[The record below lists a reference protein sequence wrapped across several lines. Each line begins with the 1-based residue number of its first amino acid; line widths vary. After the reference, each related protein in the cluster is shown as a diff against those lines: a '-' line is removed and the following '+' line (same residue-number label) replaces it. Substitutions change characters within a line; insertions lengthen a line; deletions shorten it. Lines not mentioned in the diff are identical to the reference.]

1 MRWRELVL
9 HRNQTVAE
17 NPTGGVNLR
26 IVHARDA
33 GEPNHALIQQGFQR
47 ADRILIR
54 NRGVRAMRIQQIERV
69 DAEAESGLLRV
80 TNHRLRARVGHPPVP
95 AAGRLQVLSLGCGC
109 ARAVARG
116 LLRIFRVAVRHFQRS
131 AITSL
136 RGDQNLIA
144 RTAPAGERRM
154 NQHLAVPEITRHA
167 CTVRPRFAWQIIRP
181 CGVEITHSGVK
192 RGMDRADGR
201 RPVRAS
207 SIESAIV
214 PMPRRGMRAFPA
226 NSTMFDVTMPPSSH
240 ATRTQGR
247 LAMRQPMS
255 PGPGSF
261 RLVPAKVPSEHSNG
275 TLAGWVDFTS
285 RVRPRQSTKSAGHR
299 IGDRPAS
306 YADPLIQRRGSRRRR
321 AASAAP
327 APTASSAANA
337 PNTPLTEAPVF
348 DRPGCL
354 LPASGL
360 FGFTV
365 SSAQSASSVRSVRSA
380 CSVRSA
386 RTSP

>member
-1 MRWRELVL
+1 MTVECVQEPAERRPAHKIKTEIGTVTHRMLGVGMRWRELVL

-95 AAGRLQVLSLGCGC
+95 AAGRLQVLSFGCGC

-207 SIESAIV
+207 LDRE
-214 PMPRRGMRAFPA
+214 RHR
-226 NSTMFDVTMPPSSH
+226 SH
-240 ATRTQGR
+240 AEARHARFPRKLHNVRCHHATIIPRDTNTGPTGNAPAHESR
-247 LAMRQPMS
+247 PRFLSTCSGES
-255 PGPGSF
+255 PI
-261 RLVPAKVPSEHSNG
+261 RRHSNG

-285 RVRPRQSTKSAGHR
+285 RVRPRQSTKS
-299 IGDRPAS
+299 RPA
-306 YADPLIQRRGSRRRR
+306 
-321 AASAAP
+321 
-327 APTASSAANA
+327 
-337 PNTPLTEAPVF
+337 TE
-348 DRPGCL
+348 
-354 LPASGL
+354 
-360 FGFTV
+360 
-365 SSAQSASSVRSVRSA
+365 
-380 CSVRSA
+380 
-386 RTSP
+386 